1 LFKESFA
8 MPDEPKKDG
17 NPIPTEGFPI
27 VYANLAS
34 VTANYND
41 LRLYFAD
48 QFAKTVATTQLPA
61 GGPSVVSEAVIAPRI
76 CLVLTPEFAKS
87 VLAALSTT
95 IAQYEKAFGALRPV
109 PQPPP
114 AAGKSEERPK

>member
-1 LFKESFA
+1 
-8 MPDEPKKDG
+8 MPEELKKDG
-17 NPIPTEGFPI
+17 NPISTEGFPT

-34 VTANYND
+34 VTASFND

-48 QFAKTVATTQLPA
+48 QFAKNVVTAAQA
-61 GGPSVVSEAVIAPRI
+61 GGGSAVISESVIAPRI

-95 IAQYEKAFGALRPV
+95 IAQYEATFGALRSL

-114 AAGKSEERPK
+114 TPARPQENSK